1 MLRIPPSLVLVSAGM
16 AKRKVPARVHYFFKK
31 LGQEGGRPR
40 HKTEIPPEK
49 RKAIAQKAARA
60 RWSKRKK
67 RPA

>member
-1 MLRIPPSLVLVSAGM
+1 MRAWTVDADDIRVAEDFDESLLH
-16 AKRKVPARVHYFFKK
+16 RT
-31 LGQEGGRPR
+31 R
-40 HKTEIPPEK
+40 HETEIPSAK